1 MELKGER
8 KGLRG
13 RMKERQTET
22 KGRNIDFCRKNIY
35 IFYFFLICNICH
47 CLFNSMNLFCAVSV
61 TKLC

>member
-8 KGLRG
+8 KGLRD

-22 KGRNIDFCRKNIY
+22 KRRNIDFCR
-35 IFYFFLICNICH
+35 IFTYFTFFLICNICH
-47 CLFNSMNLFCAVSV
+47 CLFNSMNLFCAFSV